1 MSALCALWLPI
12 LLSTVAVYL
21 VSSIIH
27 MATPWHKGD
36 YRGVADQESFLAA
49 LRPFAL
55 TPGDYMAPRPAS
67 MADMRSP
74 EYKRLHQLG
83 PVLFFTVRPSGVMRI
98 GLQLVQWVLYSLVIS
113 LFAAYIAVTTLP
125 AGSAYLRV
133 FQIVGTSAFLG
144 YAAALVQ
151 QSIWYGRSWS
161 MTIRTML
168 DGLLYALLT
177 AGLFGWLWPR

>member
-98 GLQLVQWVLYSLVIS
+98 GPQLVQWVLYSLVIS

-125 AGSAYLRV
+125 AGS
-133 FQIVGTSAFLG
+133 
-144 YAAALVQ
+144 ALVQ

>member
-1 MSALCALWLPI
+1 
-12 LLSTVAVYL
+12 
-21 VSSIIH
+21 
-27 MATPWHKGD
+27 
-36 YRGVADQESFLAA
+36 
-49 LRPFAL
+49 
-55 TPGDYMAPRPAS
+55 
-67 MADMRSP
+67 
-74 EYKRLHQLG
+74 
-83 PVLFFTVRPSGVMRI
+83 
-98 GLQLVQWVLYSLVIS
+98 
-113 LFAAYIAVTTLP
+113 VTTLP

>member
-12 LLSTVAVYL
+12 LLATVAVY
-21 VSSIIH
+21 VASSIIH

-36 YRGVADQESFLAA
+36 YKGVADQESFMAA

-55 TPGDYMAPRPAS
+55 TPGDYMTPRPAS
-67 MADMRSP
+67 MADMRSA
-74 EYKRLHQLG
+74 EFKALHRLG
-83 PVLFFTVRPSGVMRI
+83 PVIVFTVLPSGVMRI
-98 GLQLVQWVLYSLVIS
+98 GPQLIQWVLCSLVVS
-113 LFAAYIAVTTLP
+113 LFAGYVASSVLP
-125 AGSAYLRV
+125 IGTSYLRV
-133 FQIVGTSAFLG
+133 FQIVGTTAFLG
-144 YAAALVQ
+144 YAGALVQ

-177 AGLFGWLWPR
+177 AGVFGWLWPH

>member
-12 LLSTVAVYL
+12 LLATVAVY
-21 VSSIIH
+21 VASSIIH

-36 YRGVADQESFLAA
+36 YKGVADQESFMAA

-55 TPGDYMAPRPAS
+55 TPGDYMTPRPAS

-74 EYKRLHQLG
+74 EYKALHRLG

-98 GLQLVQWVLYSLVIS
+98 GPQLVQWILYSLVVS
-113 LFAAYIAVTTLP
+113 VFAGYVASSVLP
-125 AGSAYLRV
+125 IGTGYLRV
-133 FQIVGTSAFLG
+133 FQIVGTTAFLG
-144 YAAALVQ
+144 YAGALVQ

-177 AGLFGWLWPR
+177 AGVFGWLWPH